1 MIWPYLMSFI
11 VTWLYTTPRKKNTS
25 MTCLKPSLKPYTM
38 LWRPSTNIISK
49 WLLRTQKVFPV
60 ITNIF
65 LSRSGLGRIH
75 SSSSQWGGKWY
86 FPGSP
91 ATALQR
97 RSHTSR
103 AAIWCGKRQT
113 IGGCIARCDQKNCL
127 SEHHLTKILVRNS
140 FYDGSDMN
148 LLNGML
154 VPIFSM
160 WKIEKTIRETNYI

>member
-1 MIWPYLMSFI
+1 MIWPYLMSFF

-65 LSRSGLGRIH
+65 RSRSGLGRIH
-75 SSSSQWGGKWY
+75 SSSSRWGGKWY

-97 RSHTSR
+97 GSHTSR
-103 AAIWCGKRQT
+103 AAIWWGKRLRYEF
-113 IGGCIARCDQKNCL
+113 IKWYACAYFFYVKNRKDYQRDKL
-127 SEHHLTKILVRNS
+127 
-140 FYDGSDMN
+140 
-148 LLNGML
+148 
-154 VPIFSM
+154 
-160 WKIEKTIRETNYI
+160 YIMAELF